1 MKRFTDTGIWDQD
14 WFIYLPNK
22 YKLFWFY
29 VKDQCD
35 NAGFWRPNKSI
46 LESVVLKEKIK
57 IDDFLSLVNS
67 EKERIKIMPGG
78 RWFIKDFF
86 VFQYGDKFSPSSQ
99 VHKGILKTLCQNGVH
114 ISEVNGVSCGDL
126 QNLDLEQIKLLA
138 YSKDIKTLTKA
149 YGNPYERVKDKD
161 KDSLNNNKNGVKF
174 NEEKTIVYFSDG
186 TYMELSKMQQMDAQT
201 LPASHFQKGLK
212 Y

>member
-14 WFIYLPNK
+14 WFIDLPNK

-46 LESVVLKEKIK
+46 LESVILKEKIK
-57 IDDFLSLVNS
+57 IEDFLSLVNS
-67 EKERIKIMPGG
+67 EKERIKIMSGG

-126 QNLDLEQIKLLA
+126 QKLDLEDIKILA
-138 YSKDIKTLTKA
+138 YSKDIKTLQKA
-149 YGNPYERVKDKD
+149 YGNPILRVKDKD
-161 KDSLNNNKNGVKF
+161 SFSNKKGVKF
-174 NEEKTIVYFSDG
+174 NEQKTVVYFEDG
-186 TYMELSKMQQMDAQT
+186 SYLELSALQQMDAQT
-201 LPASHFQKGLK
+201 LPPSYFQKD
-212 Y
+212 